1 MTARALD
8 YAARV
13 IWDGNTGEGTRSYTS
28 YDRRYRALVA
38 GKPDLAGSADPA
50 FRGDADA
57 YNPEDLF
64 LTSVS
69 ACHMLLYLSLC
80 ARKGVRV
87 LAYEDDA
94 QGRLVLDAS
103 GGGRFEEITL
113 RPHVTIDDE
122 AKAALAAE
130 LHDTAHEL
138 CFIANSCSARIRHR
152 PTIQTRRAAP
162 ADRRAVPPG
171 MTGAVP

>member
-103 GGGRFEEITL
+103 GGGRFEEIRL

-122 AKAALAAE
+122 DASTLHAHPRPAKGIAHLGQCPGPVVE
-130 LHDTAHEL
+130 RDRQILHG
-138 CFIANSCSARIRHR
+138 I
-152 PTIQTRRAAP
+152 
-162 ADRRAVPPG
+162 PPSV
-171 MTGAVP
+171 M